1 MKNYFNILIFCFFI
15 SVISFAQ
22 ENKISIKSTFKPDK
36 DELLIRQE
44 IVFYNSSDSI
54 LTNIYL
60 HNWANSF
67 RDRKTPLSKRLIK
80 DFRKNL
86 YFANAKDL
94 GETTIKNLSVNY
106 ENTRFF
112 EVEKQADL
120 INVPLLKSLKPKDSA
135 KIEIT
140 YIVKIPSAEFT
151 SYGKTKEG
159 YHLRFWYITPAVY
172 KNGWQLMSNLNID
185 DLYESPTD
193 FIIELD
199 VPKNYVVESNLY
211 EYKTEKENITN
222 YYLVGKSK
230 TDIILSINKTKQLKT
245 FKTKNTTVYTDLFP
259 LEIGYDA
266 ATSILNRELLF
277 IEKFLGKYPHNEI
290 YVDKITQS
298 KDPVYGLSQLPSF
311 LRPFPDSF
319 KWDVTMFKAL
329 SRKYIENT
337 LPLNKRDDYWILD
350 GLQNYLMLEYVQEF
364 YPDTKLLGEI
374 SNKWF
379 LKNYHISKQNFNDKY
394 PLIHQFVSRTFLDQA
409 LTTPADSLSN
419 FNRKIASKYKSVLG
433 FRYLKGYLGDSILNS
448 SIKEFYQNHSTKTIS
463 SSDFRKILS
472 SKTSKEID
480 WFFNDFVKT
489 NKKIDYTID
498 DVLVKG
504 DSLEVTIRNKRNIT
518 APVLLY
524 GLKDKEIKYK
534 KWFTDIENSKTV
546 TIPKEDFNKVSLNY
560 EDLYPELNTLDN
572 WKTLENKIFN
582 KPLKFTLIKDIQDP
596 YYTQIFYQP
605 DLNYNFYNG
614 VILGVKLHNKPLI
627 KRNLELKLAP
637 SYATKSN
644 TVIGKFSALYNQY
657 LEETKVYKIMYG
669 ISGVTL
675 DYAPELSYRAFVPFV
690 NIVFKRKSLRDATS
704 ESLIAKLV
712 HIDKEVAPTAIK
724 TDLDNYS
731 IFNLSYNYANPD
743 IIKEF
748 RYNFSLEA
756 AEKFSK
762 LAVDLRFRSLSTSDT
777 QLDFRFFAGAFLN
790 NKTEGDYFSF
800 GLDRANDYLFQ
811 LNYFGR
817 SEDTGFFSKQFII
830 AEGGFKS
837 ILPTRFANQYMFA
850 FNSSFGLWRW
860 IEFYNDVAFLKN
872 KNNPIYF
879 GYNNGI
885 RFNFVHN
892 IFEVYFPL
900 YSNNGWEISQGAYP
914 QKIRFTLT
922 ADVNSIYNFFR
933 RGFL

>member
-1 MKNYFNILIFCFFI
+1 MKNYFNIIIFCFFI

-22 ENKISIKSTFKPDK
+22 ENKISIKSTFNPDK
-36 DELLIRQE
+36 DELLIQQE

-86 YFANAKDL
+86 YFANEKDL

-106 ENTRFF
+106 ENTGFF

-172 KNGWQLMSNLNID
+172 NNGWQLMSNLNID
-185 DLYESPTD
+185 DLYECPTD
-193 FIIELD
+193 FIIEVD
-199 VPKNYVVESNLY
+199 VPKDYVVESNLY

-245 FKTKNTTVYTDLFP
+245 FKTKSTTVYTDLFP
-259 LEIGYDA
+259 LEIDYDA

-337 LPLNKRDDYWILD
+337 LLLNKRDDYWILD

-409 LTTPADSLSN
+409 LTTSADSLSN
-419 FNRKIASKYKSVLG
+419 FNRKIASKYKAGLG

-472 SKTSKEID
+472 SKPA
-480 WFFNDFVKT
+480 
-489 NKKIDYTID
+489 KKLIGFSTI
-498 DVLVKG
+498 L
-504 DSLEVTIRNKRNIT
+504 
-518 APVLLY
+518 
-524 GLKDKEIKYK
+524 
-534 KWFTDIENSKTV
+534 
-546 TIPKEDFNKVSLNY
+546 
-560 EDLYPELNTLDN
+560 
-572 WKTLENKIFN
+572 
-582 KPLKFTLIKDIQDP
+582 
-596 YYTQIFYQP
+596 
-605 DLNYNFYNG
+605 
-614 VILGVKLHNKPLI
+614 
-627 KRNLELKLAP
+627 
-637 SYATKSN
+637 
-644 TVIGKFSALYNQY
+644 
-657 LEETKVYKIMYG
+657 
-669 ISGVTL
+669 
-675 DYAPELSYRAFVPFV
+675 
-690 NIVFKRKSLRDATS
+690 
-704 ESLIAKLV
+704 
-712 HIDKEVAPTAIK
+712 
-724 TDLDNYS
+724 
-731 IFNLSYNYANPD
+731 
-743 IIKEF
+743 
-748 RYNFSLEA
+748 
-756 AEKFSK
+756 
-762 LAVDLRFRSLSTSDT
+762 
-777 QLDFRFFAGAFLN
+777 
-790 NKTEGDYFSF
+790 
-800 GLDRANDYLFQ
+800 
-811 LNYFGR
+811 
-817 SEDTGFFSKQFII
+817 
-830 AEGGFKS
+830 
-837 ILPTRFANQYMFA
+837 
-850 FNSSFGLWRW
+850 
-860 IEFYNDVAFLKN
+860 
-872 KNNPIYF
+872 
-879 GYNNGI
+879 
-885 RFNFVHN
+885 
-892 IFEVYFPL
+892 
-900 YSNNGWEISQGAYP
+900 
-914 QKIRFTLT
+914 
-922 ADVNSIYNFFR
+922 
-933 RGFL
+933 